1 MTNRDSDVRGLSRRR
16 AEPPVWAFGDLIIRR
31 YRSADHE
38 AVLALHHDGL
48 AQVGLRPGD
57 GVYYDHDF
65 PALKEIYLDNG
76 GEFVIG
82 RPARITGRLTG
93 QSRRVL
99 AMGGLRRVDERT
111 AEMVR
116 LRVHPDVQRRGYGA
130 AIVLALEERAIEL
143 GYRLL
148 QGDTTDLQG
157 PALALYE
164 RFGWRET
171 RREVICGIVNI
182 YGEKELP
189 PP

>member
-1 MTNRDSDVRGLSRRR
+1 MTKRESGLRDLVRRR
-16 AEPPVWAFGDLIIRR
+16 AEPPVWEFADLIIRR
-31 YRSADHE
+31 YHSADHE

-76 GEFVIG
+76 GEFVVAG
-82 RPARITGRLTG
+82 PARISAKITDR
-93 QSRRVL
+93 SRRLL
-99 AMGGLRRVDERT
+99 AMGGLRRVDEHT

-116 LRVHPDVQRRGYGA
+116 LRVHPSVQRQGYGS
-130 AIVLALEERAIEL
+130 AIVLALEERATEL

-157 PALALYE
+157 PALALYR

-171 RREVICGIVNI
+171 RREVIRGIVNI
-182 YGEKELP
+182 YGEKELTP
-189 PP
+189 P